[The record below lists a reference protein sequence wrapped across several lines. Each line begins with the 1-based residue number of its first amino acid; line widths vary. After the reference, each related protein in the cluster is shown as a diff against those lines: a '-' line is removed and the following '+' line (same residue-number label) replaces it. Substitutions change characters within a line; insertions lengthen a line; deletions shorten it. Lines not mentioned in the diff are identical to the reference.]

1 MTETTQRPAV
11 DSGFEPEIVAFSCH
25 YCAYAAADLAGV
37 MRLSYPA
44 NVKIV
49 KLPCTGRLDP
59 LYVLQAFERGA
70 DGVFVA
76 GCLEGNCHYLTG
88 NTQAL
93 RRVRFL
99 KGLLD
104 RVGLGGERLEMFHM
118 SSAEGTRF
126 AEVATEFTERIR
138 RLGPTPV
145 AAGVK
150 RGTADARRGRAQMA
164 V

>member
-1 MTETTQRPAV
+1 MTEDT
-11 DSGFEPEIVAFSCH
+11 FEPEIVAFACH

-76 GCLEGNCHYLTG
+76 GCLEGNCHYING
-88 NTQAL
+88 NIQAKK
-93 RRVRFL
+93 RIRFL
-99 KGLLD
+99 KRVLD
-104 RVGLGGERLEMFHM
+104 EIGLGGDRVEMFNM
-118 SSAEGTRF
+118 SSAEGPRF
-126 AEVATEFTERIR
+126 AQVATEMTERIR
-138 RLGPTPV
+138 KLGPNP
-145 AAGVK
+145 
-150 RGTADARRGRAQMA
+150 ARRKPVGVASVGA
-164 V
+164 G

>member
-1 MTETTQRPAV
+1 MTEET
-11 DSGFEPEIVAFSCH
+11 FEPEIVAFACH

-76 GCLEGNCHYLTG
+76 GCLEGNCHYING
-88 NTQAL
+88 NIQAKK
-93 RRVRFL
+93 RIKFL
-99 KGLLD
+99 KRVLD
-104 RVGLGGERLEMFHM
+104 EVGLGGERVEMYNM
-118 SSAEGTRF
+118 SSAEGPRF
-126 AEVATEFTERIR
+126 AQVATEMTERIR
-138 RLGPTPV
+138 RLGPNPLGRKPV
-145 AAGVK
+145 GV
-150 RGTADARRGRAQMA
+150 A
-164 V
+164 

>member
-1 MTETTQRPAV
+1 MTEQAV
-11 DSGFEPEIVAFSCH
+11 DTFEPEIVAFACH

-76 GCLEGNCHYLTG
+76 GCLEGNCHYISG
-88 NTQAL
+88 NTQAKK
-93 RRVRFL
+93 RIKFL
-99 KGLLD
+99 KRVLDEIGLGAD
-104 RVGLGGERLEMFHM
+104 RVEMYNM
-118 SSAEGTRF
+118 SSAEGPRF
-126 AEVATEFTERIR
+126 AQVATEMTERIR
-138 RLGPTPV
+138 RLGPNPV
-145 AAGVK
+145 GRKPVGV
-150 RGTADARRGRAQMA
+150 A
-164 V
+164 